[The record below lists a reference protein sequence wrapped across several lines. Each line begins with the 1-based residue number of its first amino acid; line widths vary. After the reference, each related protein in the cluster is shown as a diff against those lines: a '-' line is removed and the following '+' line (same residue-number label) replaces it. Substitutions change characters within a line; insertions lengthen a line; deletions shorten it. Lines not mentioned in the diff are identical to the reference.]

1 VSAFLI
7 SGASTGIGEA
17 STVLLA
23 EKGHLVF
30 AGVRSEA
37 DAVRIASQSASVRPV
52 VLDVTSSDSIE
63 RAMNEV
69 DASGAQLDGVVCNAG
84 IALGGPLEHL
94 PIDELRRQFEVNV
107 FGALALAQAYLTRVS
122 DGGGRIVFVGS
133 ISGRLATPYIGPY
146 SASKFALRA
155 LSDALRIELAPA
167 GVSVSL
173 IEAGSV
179 RTPIWKKGRDRRN
192 TMLERLGP
200 NPRSHYRAALE
211 RLFAI
216 TEAEERDSMPV
227 DVVTTAIA
235 HALID
240 RKPRA
245 HYLLGPGARIGSI
258 VAVLPPELRDRAIR
272 KSMKIP

>member
-1 VSAFLI
+1 MSAFLI